1 MRLADL
7 VYYFVPIRKKVVL
20 SNLTAAFAGSK
31 TPSEIKKIA
40 HGVYT
45 QFAQSMVE
53 LLFFP
58 KIGRR
63 ELERLVKFENL
74 NILEAPFKNGK
85 GAILVGSH
93 FCNWE
98 LWQQVSR
105 FIIRLRLWSANKKT
119 LLSTTF

>member
-1 MRLADL
+1 M
-7 VYYFVPIRKKVVL
+7 L

-58 KIGRR
+58 KIRRR

-98 LWQQVSR
+98 LMPVGIALHYPLTLVVGQQKNTLVDNLLIPTGLKWVS
-105 FIIRLRLWSANKKT
+105 A
-119 LLSTTF
+119 